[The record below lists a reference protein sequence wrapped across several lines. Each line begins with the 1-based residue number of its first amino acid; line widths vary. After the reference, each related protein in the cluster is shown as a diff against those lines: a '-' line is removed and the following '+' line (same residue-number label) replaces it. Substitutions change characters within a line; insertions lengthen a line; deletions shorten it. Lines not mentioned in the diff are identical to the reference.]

1 LNTEADRISW
11 RRERV
16 LSMRAKGMTQQ
27 EIAGELQVSRP
38 LIASDIKYLRNKA
51 KENIR
56 EYVTE
61 HLPEQ
66 YAICLAALDE
76 IIKRVVDIME
86 NAEDNSEIFE
96 ALELFKQTHFQ
107 KLSLLS
113 DSSLIENALSFIRQ
127 QEQEQQEYKYQQYQ
141 QDVDQSTSI
150 IPPIG

>member
-1 LNTEADRISW
+1 LNTEADRIAW

-16 LSMRAKGMTQQ
+16 LSMRSKGMTQQ
-27 EIAGELQVSRP
+27 EIASALQVSRP

-66 YAICLAALDE
+66 YAICLAALEE

-86 NAEDNSEIFE
+86 NSEDNSEIFE

-113 DSSLIENALSFIRQ
+113 DSSLIENALSFIRR
-127 QEQEQQEYKYQQYQ
+127 QEQQEQYQ
-141 QDVDQSTSI
+141 ELDQPTSI
-150 IPPIG
+150 MPPIGY